1 MIEDA
6 RRRAVQID
14 VVHNL
19 GAGNFLRSTR
29 LRLLNNGD
37 DKAAAT
43 QFPRWDLANGIPLS
57 GIRRRREA
65 EARFFSS
72 VTAVGEG

>member
-1 MIEDA
+1 LIEDA

-19 GAGNFLRSTR
+19 AAGNFLRPTR

-37 DKAAAT
+37 DKAAAA
-43 QFPRWDLANGIPLS
+43 QFPR
-57 GIRRRREA
+57 
-65 EARFFSS
+65 
-72 VTAVGEG
+72 